1 MDVYIAA
8 ITDREA
14 FSAIRLTL
22 LVALI
27 VVPLNTIF
35 GVAAAWLITKFQ
47 FKGKQVLLS
56 LIELPFAVSPVIA
69 GLVFVLLF
77 TPRGALGEWLLEHGV
92 KIIFSVPGIIIA
104 TIFVTFPF
112 VARELITVM
121 QAQGKSEEEAAL
133 SLGASG
139 WKMFWRVTIPNI
151 KWGLLYG
158 MILCN
163 ARAIGEFGAVSVVSG
178 HVRGITNTMP
188 LHIEILYNEYQ
199 FSAAFAVAT
208 LMSLIAVFTL
218 VIKTGLN
225 GEWKND
231 NKGITVS
238 IQIQGVSKQYGTF
251 QALTD
256 IHLDIPKGELV
267 ALLGPSGSGKTTLL
281 RIIAGLEEADGGSI
295 SFDGEDLTD
304 IHVKNRQVGF
314 VFQHYA
320 LFKHMNVF
328 ENVAFGLKVR
338 KKSLR
343 PSAEAIEEKVIELL
357 KLVKWMALLNVIQ
370 RNYLVD
376 NVNVLH

>member
-1 MDVYIAA
+1 MEPTVLEKKIVKSVSAKKESKLVPGILITITVLFLSLFLLLPLITIFLKAFERGMDVYIAA
-8 ITDREA
+8 ITDQEA

-92 KIIFSVPGIIIA
+92 KLIFSVPGIIIA

-112 VARELITVM
+112 VARELIPIM

-139 WKMFWRVTIPNI
+139 WKMFWRVTLPNI

-218 VIKTGLN
+218 VIKN
-225 GEWKND
+225 WIEWRMEK
-231 NKGITVS
+231 
-238 IQIQGVSKQYGTF
+238 
-251 QALTD
+251 
-256 IHLDIPKGELV
+256 
-267 ALLGPSGSGKTTLL
+267 
-281 RIIAGLEEADGGSI
+281 
-295 SFDGEDLTD
+295 
-304 IHVKNRQVGF
+304 RQ
-314 VFQHYA
+314 
-320 LFKHMNVF
+320 
-328 ENVAFGLKVR
+328 
-338 KKSLR
+338 
-343 PSAEAIEEKVIELL
+343 
-357 KLVKWMALLNVIQ
+357 
-370 RNYLVD
+370 
-376 NVNVLH
+376 

>member
-1 MDVYIAA
+1 MEPTLLEKKIVKSVSVTKESKFVPILFITITILFLSLFLLLPLVTIFMKAFERGIDVYIAA
-8 ITDREA
+8 VTDQEA
-14 FSAIRLTL
+14 FLAIRLTL

-35 GVAAAWLITKFQ
+35 GIAAAWLITKFQ

-77 TPRGALGEWLLEHGV
+77 TPRANLGGWLMEHGI
-92 KIIFSVPGIIIA
+92 KLIFSVPGIIIA

-112 VARELITVM
+112 VARELIPVM

-139 WKMFWRVTIPNI
+139 WKMFWRVTLPNI

-178 HVRGITNTMP
+178 HVRGMTNTMP

-218 VIKTGLN
+218 VIKN
-225 GEWKND
+225 WIEWRMEK
-231 NKGITVS
+231 
-238 IQIQGVSKQYGTF
+238 
-251 QALTD
+251 
-256 IHLDIPKGELV
+256 
-267 ALLGPSGSGKTTLL
+267 
-281 RIIAGLEEADGGSI
+281 
-295 SFDGEDLTD
+295 
-304 IHVKNRQVGF
+304 RQ
-314 VFQHYA
+314 
-320 LFKHMNVF
+320 
-328 ENVAFGLKVR
+328 
-338 KKSLR
+338 
-343 PSAEAIEEKVIELL
+343 
-357 KLVKWMALLNVIQ
+357 
-370 RNYLVD
+370 
-376 NVNVLH
+376 

>member
-1 MDVYIAA
+1 MEPTLLEKKIVKSVSAKKESKWVPILFITITVLFLSLFLLLPLVTIFMKAFERGLDVYIAA
-8 ITDREA
+8 VTDQEA

-22 LVALI
+22 LVAFI

-35 GVAAAWLITKFQ
+35 GIAAAWLITKFQ
-47 FKGKQVLLS
+47 FKGKQILLS

-77 TPRGALGEWLLEHGV
+77 TPRANLGGWLLEHG
-92 KIIFSVPGIIIA
+92 IRLIFSVPGIIIA

-112 VARELITVM
+112 VARELIPVM

-139 WKMFWRVTIPNI
+139 WKMFWRVTLPNI

-178 HVRGITNTMP
+178 HVRGMTNTMP

-218 VIKTGLN
+218 VIKN
-225 GEWKND
+225 WIEWRMEK
-231 NKGITVS
+231 
-238 IQIQGVSKQYGTF
+238 
-251 QALTD
+251 
-256 IHLDIPKGELV
+256 
-267 ALLGPSGSGKTTLL
+267 
-281 RIIAGLEEADGGSI
+281 
-295 SFDGEDLTD
+295 
-304 IHVKNRQVGF
+304 RQ
-314 VFQHYA
+314 
-320 LFKHMNVF
+320 
-328 ENVAFGLKVR
+328 
-338 KKSLR
+338 
-343 PSAEAIEEKVIELL
+343 
-357 KLVKWMALLNVIQ
+357 
-370 RNYLVD
+370 
-376 NVNVLH
+376 

>member
-1 MDVYIAA
+1 MEPTVLEKNIVKSVSAKKESKLVPGILITITVLFLSLFLLLPLITIFLKAFERGMDVYIAA
-8 ITDREA
+8 ITDQEA

-92 KIIFSVPGIIIA
+92 KLIFSVPGIIIA

-112 VARELITVM
+112 VARELIPIM

-139 WKMFWRVTIPNI
+139 WKMFWRVTLPNI

-218 VIKTGLN
+218 IIKN
-225 GEWKND
+225 WIEWRMEK
-231 NKGITVS
+231 
-238 IQIQGVSKQYGTF
+238 
-251 QALTD
+251 
-256 IHLDIPKGELV
+256 
-267 ALLGPSGSGKTTLL
+267 
-281 RIIAGLEEADGGSI
+281 
-295 SFDGEDLTD
+295 
-304 IHVKNRQVGF
+304 RQ
-314 VFQHYA
+314 
-320 LFKHMNVF
+320 
-328 ENVAFGLKVR
+328 
-338 KKSLR
+338 
-343 PSAEAIEEKVIELL
+343 
-357 KLVKWMALLNVIQ
+357 
-370 RNYLVD
+370 
-376 NVNVLH
+376 

>member
-1 MDVYIAA
+1 MEPTLLEKKIVKSVSVKKDSKFVPILFITITILFLSLFLLLPLVTIFMKAFERGIDVYIAA
-8 ITDREA
+8 VTDQEA
-14 FSAIRLTL
+14 FLAIRLTL

-27 VVPLNTIF
+27 VVPLNTVF
-35 GVAAAWLITKFQ
+35 GIAAAWLITKFQ

-77 TPRGALGEWLLEHGV
+77 TPRANLGGWLMEHGI
-92 KIIFSVPGIIIA
+92 KLIFSVPGIIIA

-112 VARELITVM
+112 VARELIPVM

-139 WKMFWRVTIPNI
+139 WKMFWHVTLPNI

-178 HVRGITNTMP
+178 HVRGMTNTMP

-218 VIKTGLN
+218 VIKN
-225 GEWKND
+225 WIEWRMEK
-231 NKGITVS
+231 
-238 IQIQGVSKQYGTF
+238 
-251 QALTD
+251 
-256 IHLDIPKGELV
+256 
-267 ALLGPSGSGKTTLL
+267 
-281 RIIAGLEEADGGSI
+281 
-295 SFDGEDLTD
+295 
-304 IHVKNRQVGF
+304 RQ
-314 VFQHYA
+314 
-320 LFKHMNVF
+320 
-328 ENVAFGLKVR
+328 
-338 KKSLR
+338 
-343 PSAEAIEEKVIELL
+343 
-357 KLVKWMALLNVIQ
+357 
-370 RNYLVD
+370 
-376 NVNVLH
+376 

>member
-1 MDVYIAA
+1 MEPTLLEKKIVKSVSAKKESKLVPGILITITVLFLSLFLLLPLITIFLKAFERGMDVYIAA
-8 ITDREA
+8 ITDQEA

-27 VVPLNTIF
+27 VVPLNTVF
-35 GVAAAWLITKFQ
+35 GIAAAWLITKFQ

-112 VARELITVM
+112 VARELISVM

-139 WKMFWRVTIPNI
+139 WKMFWRVTLPNI

-218 VIKTGLN
+218 VIKN
-225 GEWKND
+225 WIEWRMEK
-231 NKGITVS
+231 
-238 IQIQGVSKQYGTF
+238 
-251 QALTD
+251 
-256 IHLDIPKGELV
+256 
-267 ALLGPSGSGKTTLL
+267 
-281 RIIAGLEEADGGSI
+281 
-295 SFDGEDLTD
+295 
-304 IHVKNRQVGF
+304 RQ
-314 VFQHYA
+314 
-320 LFKHMNVF
+320 
-328 ENVAFGLKVR
+328 
-338 KKSLR
+338 
-343 PSAEAIEEKVIELL
+343 
-357 KLVKWMALLNVIQ
+357 
-370 RNYLVD
+370 
-376 NVNVLH
+376 

>member
-1 MDVYIAA
+1 MEPTLLEKKIVKSVSAKKESKLVPGILITITVLFLSLFLLLPLITIFLKAFERGMDVYIAA
-8 ITDREA
+8 ITDQEA

-56 LIELPFAVSPVIA
+56 LIELPFAVSPVIT

-92 KIIFSVPGIIIA
+92 KLIFSVPGIIIA

-112 VARELITVM
+112 VARELIPIM

-139 WKMFWRVTIPNI
+139 WKMFWRVTLPNI

-218 VIKTGLN
+218 VIKN
-225 GEWKND
+225 WIEWRMEK
-231 NKGITVS
+231 
-238 IQIQGVSKQYGTF
+238 
-251 QALTD
+251 
-256 IHLDIPKGELV
+256 
-267 ALLGPSGSGKTTLL
+267 
-281 RIIAGLEEADGGSI
+281 
-295 SFDGEDLTD
+295 
-304 IHVKNRQVGF
+304 RQ
-314 VFQHYA
+314 
-320 LFKHMNVF
+320 
-328 ENVAFGLKVR
+328 
-338 KKSLR
+338 
-343 PSAEAIEEKVIELL
+343 
-357 KLVKWMALLNVIQ
+357 
-370 RNYLVD
+370 
-376 NVNVLH
+376 

>member
-1 MDVYIAA
+1 MSAKKESKFVPILFITITILFLSLFLLLPLVTIFMKAFERGADVYIAA
-8 ITDREA
+8 VTDQEA

-35 GVAAAWLITKFQ
+35 GIAAAWLITKFQ

-77 TPRGALGEWLLEHGV
+77 TPRAALGGWLLEHGI
-92 KIIFSVPGIIIA
+92 KLIFSVPGIIIA

-112 VARELITVM
+112 VARELIPVM

-139 WKMFWRVTIPNI
+139 WKMFWRVTLPNI

-178 HVRGITNTMP
+178 HVRGMTNTMP

-218 VIKTGLN
+218 VIKN
-225 GEWKND
+225 WIEWRMEK
-231 NKGITVS
+231 
-238 IQIQGVSKQYGTF
+238 
-251 QALTD
+251 
-256 IHLDIPKGELV
+256 
-267 ALLGPSGSGKTTLL
+267 
-281 RIIAGLEEADGGSI
+281 
-295 SFDGEDLTD
+295 
-304 IHVKNRQVGF
+304 RQ
-314 VFQHYA
+314 
-320 LFKHMNVF
+320 
-328 ENVAFGLKVR
+328 
-338 KKSLR
+338 
-343 PSAEAIEEKVIELL
+343 
-357 KLVKWMALLNVIQ
+357 
-370 RNYLVD
+370 
-376 NVNVLH
+376 

>member
-1 MDVYIAA
+1 MEPTVLEKKIVKSVSARKESKLVPGVLITITVLFLSLFLLLPLITIFLKAFERGMDVYIAA
-8 ITDREA
+8 ITDQEA

-35 GVAAAWLITKFQ
+35 GIAAAWLFTKFQ

-92 KIIFSVPGIIIA
+92 KLIFSVPGIIIA

-112 VARELITVM
+112 VARELIPIM

-139 WKMFWRVTIPNI
+139 WKMFWRVTLPNI

-218 VIKTGLN
+218 VIKN
-225 GEWKND
+225 WIEWRMEK
-231 NKGITVS
+231 
-238 IQIQGVSKQYGTF
+238 
-251 QALTD
+251 
-256 IHLDIPKGELV
+256 
-267 ALLGPSGSGKTTLL
+267 
-281 RIIAGLEEADGGSI
+281 
-295 SFDGEDLTD
+295 
-304 IHVKNRQVGF
+304 RQ
-314 VFQHYA
+314 
-320 LFKHMNVF
+320 
-328 ENVAFGLKVR
+328 
-338 KKSLR
+338 
-343 PSAEAIEEKVIELL
+343 
-357 KLVKWMALLNVIQ
+357 
-370 RNYLVD
+370 
-376 NVNVLH
+376 

>member
-1 MDVYIAA
+1 MEPTLLEKKIVKSKSTKKESKFVPIVFITITVLFLSLFLLLPLITIFLKAFERGIDVYVAA
-8 ITDREA
+8 VTDQEA

-22 LVALI
+22 LVACI

-35 GVAAAWLITKFQ
+35 GIAAAWLITKFQ
-47 FKGKQVLLS
+47 FKGKQILLS

-92 KIIFSVPGIIIA
+92 KLIFSVPGIIIA

-112 VARELITVM
+112 VARELIPIM

-139 WKMFWRVTIPNI
+139 WKMFWRVTLPNI

-178 HVRGITNTMP
+178 HVRGVTNTMP

-208 LMSLIAVFTL
+208 LMSLIAVLTL
-218 VIKTGLN
+218 VIKN
-225 GEWKND
+225 WIEWRMEK
-231 NKGITVS
+231 
-238 IQIQGVSKQYGTF
+238 
-251 QALTD
+251 
-256 IHLDIPKGELV
+256 
-267 ALLGPSGSGKTTLL
+267 
-281 RIIAGLEEADGGSI
+281 
-295 SFDGEDLTD
+295 
-304 IHVKNRQVGF
+304 RQ
-314 VFQHYA
+314 
-320 LFKHMNVF
+320 
-328 ENVAFGLKVR
+328 
-338 KKSLR
+338 
-343 PSAEAIEEKVIELL
+343 
-357 KLVKWMALLNVIQ
+357 
-370 RNYLVD
+370 
-376 NVNVLH
+376 

>member
-1 MDVYIAA
+1 MEPTLLEKKIVKSVSAKKESKLVPGILITITVLFLSLFLLLPLITIFLKAFERGMDVYIAA
-8 ITDREA
+8 ITDQEA

-92 KIIFSVPGIIIA
+92 KLIFSVPGIIIA

-112 VARELITVM
+112 VARELIPIM

-139 WKMFWRVTIPNI
+139 WKMFWRVTLPNI

-218 VIKTGLN
+218 IIKN
-225 GEWKND
+225 WIEWRMEK
-231 NKGITVS
+231 
-238 IQIQGVSKQYGTF
+238 
-251 QALTD
+251 
-256 IHLDIPKGELV
+256 
-267 ALLGPSGSGKTTLL
+267 
-281 RIIAGLEEADGGSI
+281 
-295 SFDGEDLTD
+295 
-304 IHVKNRQVGF
+304 RQ
-314 VFQHYA
+314 
-320 LFKHMNVF
+320 
-328 ENVAFGLKVR
+328 
-338 KKSLR
+338 
-343 PSAEAIEEKVIELL
+343 
-357 KLVKWMALLNVIQ
+357 
-370 RNYLVD
+370 
-376 NVNVLH
+376 

>member
-1 MDVYIAA
+1 MEPTLLEKKIVKSVSAKKESKLVPGILITITVLFLSLFLLLPLITIFLKAFERGMDVYIAA
-8 ITDREA
+8 ITDQEA

-92 KIIFSVPGIIIA
+92 KLIFSVPGIIIA

-112 VARELITVM
+112 VARELIPVM

-139 WKMFWRVTIPNI
+139 WKMFWRVTLPNI

-218 VIKTGLN
+218 VIKN
-225 GEWKND
+225 WIEWRMEK
-231 NKGITVS
+231 
-238 IQIQGVSKQYGTF
+238 
-251 QALTD
+251 
-256 IHLDIPKGELV
+256 
-267 ALLGPSGSGKTTLL
+267 
-281 RIIAGLEEADGGSI
+281 
-295 SFDGEDLTD
+295 
-304 IHVKNRQVGF
+304 RQ
-314 VFQHYA
+314 
-320 LFKHMNVF
+320 
-328 ENVAFGLKVR
+328 
-338 KKSLR
+338 
-343 PSAEAIEEKVIELL
+343 
-357 KLVKWMALLNVIQ
+357 
-370 RNYLVD
+370 
-376 NVNVLH
+376 